1 MKKKLFMFVL
11 FAFGLL
17 LVPSVDAAAKEPVYE
32 KDNNLFFANGTAI
45 TIKAR
50 ADEEAGATIVWDGG
64 SVDVAANVSVFGG
77 SHNSDDIIENVSITM
92 NGGTVKNILGGG
104 LHKSIVERASIVM
117 NNGTVSGSI
126 MGGGAH
132 HFHRTADGD
141 FVDSSVAKAKNRDT
155 AITIVDEA
163 SVTVNGGTVTAAIWG
178 GGESYSY
185 TGKATVT
192 INAGKTDYV
201 VVGGSNG
208 YTGEAALTVNGGE
221 INVVQGVNRG
231 EMDTITTVINGGKIG
246 TVYAGGEP
254 MNNPP
259 SDVVNG
265 GVNGSIELTVVGG
278 EIGAI
283 KAGTSGGVNS
293 PATALVFLK
302 VNSSFTD
309 KMDDSFDADNTIV
322 TVNVTFTSGNESIT
336 EQVLKGIRFNDE
348 QLKELYDTINSQL
361 AEDNLKL
368 VGFYLDADLTD
379 EFDFSTP
386 IEEDIELFLKVEEL
400 KNNEEIKNP
409 ETSDINVI
417 ALISLI
423 ALGTVG
429 LGYTVKKRKFN

>member
-64 SVDVAANVSVFGG
+64 SVDVTANVSVFGG

-104 LHKSIVERASIVM
+104 LHKSIVEKATIVM

-132 HFHRTADGD
+132 HFHRTDDGD
-141 FVDSSVAKAKNRDT
+141 FVASSVAKAKSRDT
-155 AITIVDEA
+155 AVTIVDETN
-163 SVTVNGGTVTAAIWG
+163 VTVNGGTISGAVWG

-185 TGKATVT
+185 TEKTTVT

-293 PATALVFLK
+293 PATDLVNLDI
-302 VNSSFTD
+302 NSSFAD
-309 KMDDSFDADNTIV
+309 KMDDSFDEDKTNYTVTLTI
-322 TVNVTFTSGNESIT
+322 TFGDESIA
-336 EQVLKGIRFNDE
+336 EQIPYETKFDAD
-348 QLKELYDTINSQL
+348 QLKELYDLINSQL
-361 AEDNLKL
+361 AEDKLEL
-368 VGFYLDADLTD
+368 VGFYLDKELT
-379 EFDFSTP
+379 EKFDFSTP
-386 IEEDIELFLKVEEL
+386 IKEDIELFLKVQEVKSGEE
-400 KNNEEIKNP
+400 NP
-409 ETSDINVI
+409 DTSDINVV

-423 ALGTVG
+423 ALGSIG
-429 LGYTVKKRKFN
+429 LGYTIRKRRFN

>member
-17 LVPSVDAAAKEPVYE
+17 FVPNAYAKKAPVYE
-32 KDNNLFFANGTAI
+32 EANNLFFANGTAI

-50 ADEEAGATIVWDGG
+50 TDGVAGATITWDGG
-64 SVDVAANVSVFGG
+64 SVDVSDKVSVFGG
-77 SHNSDDIIENVSITM
+77 SHNSNEIIEDVSITM

-104 LHKSIVERASIVM
+104 LHKSIVEKATIVM

-132 HFHRTADGD
+132 HFHRTDDGD
-141 FVDSSVAKAKNRDT
+141 FVASSVADAKSRDT
-155 AITIVDEA
+155 AVTIVDETN
-163 SVTVNGGTVTAAIWG
+163 VTVNGGTISGAVWG

-185 TGKATVT
+185 TEKTTVT
-192 INAGKTDYV
+192 INAGKADYV

-208 YTGEAALTVNGGE
+208 YTGKASLAVNGGE

-259 SDVVNG
+259 KDVVS
-265 GVNGSIELTVVGG
+265 GVVNAKIDLIILDG
-278 EIGAI
+278 EIGAV
-283 KAGTSGGVNS
+283 KAGTSGGINN
-293 PATALVFLK
+293 PATDLVELK
-302 VNSSFTD
+302 IDSSLTD

-322 TVNVTFTSGNESIT
+322 TVNVTFTSGNESLT
-336 EQVLKGIRFNDE
+336 EQLPKGTKFNAE

-361 AEDNLKL
+361 AEDNLRL
-368 VGFYLDADLTD
+368 VGFYLDEDLTE

-409 ETSDINVI
+409 ETSDTNVI
-417 ALISLI
+417 VLIGLI

-429 LGYTVKKRKFN
+429 LGYTIRKRKFN

>member
-17 LVPSVDAAAKEPVYE
+17 LVPGVDAAAKEPVYE
-32 KDNNLFFANGTAI
+32 KGNNLFFANGTAI

-50 ADEEAGATIVWDGG
+50 ADEEAGATITWDGG
-64 SVDVAANVSVFGG
+64 SVDVSEGVSVFGG
-77 SHNSDDIIENVSITM
+77 SHNSDEVVESASITM
-92 NGGTVKNILGGG
+92 YGGTVRNIVGGG
-104 LHKSIVERASIVM
+104 LHKSVTKNVTITM
-117 NNGTVSGSI
+117 FDGTVTSI
-126 MGGGAH
+126 QGGGAH
-132 HFHRTADGD
+132 HFHRTDDGD
-141 FVDSSVAKAKNRDT
+141 FIDSNVAEAKSRDT
-155 AITIVDEA
+155 AITIVDKTT
-163 SVTVNGGTVTAAIWG
+163 VTINGGKVTSTVYG

-185 TGKATVT
+185 TGEASVIVNDGKIGWLT
-192 INAGKTDYV
+192 AG
-201 VVGGSNG
+201 GANG

-221 INVVQGVNRG
+221 MDVIQGVNRG
-231 EMDTITTVINGGKIG
+231 EMDNVTTLVRGGKIG
-246 TVYAGGEP
+246 TIYAGGETVDP
-254 MNNPP
+254 KVTG
-259 SDVVNG
+259 VVN
-265 GVNGSIELTVVGG
+265 NTIDLTVNGG

-293 PATALVFLK
+293 PATDLVNLK
-302 VNSSFTD
+302 VNSSFAD
-309 KMDDSFDADNTIV
+309 KIDDSFAADNTIV
-322 TVNVTFTSGNESIT
+322 TVNVTFTSGNESLT
-336 EQVLKGIRFNDE
+336 EQLPKGTKFNTE

-361 AEDNLKL
+361 AEDGLKL